1 MKRTQLNLVLAA
13 VVAGLGA
20 AVYFSQEKEEKGP
33 PLTALTADALNKITV
48 EHPDQP
54 ALVLEKSS
62 GQWRLTA
69 PVQVAADDVE
79 VGALV
84 NLATLETKSTLDAAG
99 LKLADLGLDPPQ
111 YSITLNDQKI
121 ELGAVEPLQYRRYM
135 RAGGKIVL
143 TDDPPS
149 AALDA
154 DYSDL
159 VDKQLIPA
167 GSEVL
172 SIALPD
178 LSLSKAADGKSWA
191 LTPASAAATSDQ
203 KQKLVDAW
211 TSARA
216 MWNAMEPPEGS
227 KGDEVTVILKD
238 RVLKFIVTARD
249 PQIILA
255 RPDLK
260 VRYTLSKALEAELF
274 KFAEA
279 PQEETKDESSKPAP
293 ESTAQ

>member
-1 MKRTQLNLVLAA
+1 MQRTHLNLVLAA

-20 AVYFSQEKEEKGP
+20 AVYFSQEKAEKGP
-33 PLTALTADALNKITV
+33 PLTALTADSLNKVTV
-48 EHPDQP
+48 EHPHKP
-54 ALVLEKSS
+54 AIVLEKSA

-84 NLATLETKSTLDAAG
+84 NLATLETKSTLDSAG
-99 LKLADLGLDPPQ
+99 LNLADLGLNPPQ

-121 ELGAVEPLQYRRYM
+121 ELGGVEPLQYRRYM

-143 TDDPPS
+143 ADDPPS

-172 SIALPD
+172 SIAVPG
-178 LSLSKAADGKSWA
+178 LSLSKMTDGKGWT
-191 LTPASAAATSDQ
+191 LTPANAAATSDQ

-216 MWNAMEPPEGS
+216 MWNAMEPAEGS
-227 KGDEVTVILKD
+227 TGDAVTVTLKD
-238 RVLKFIVTARD
+238 RVLKFIVAARE

-274 KFAEA
+274 KLAEEKKEI
-279 PQEETKDESSKPAP
+279 P
-293 ESTAQ
+293 